1 MDGGG
6 GFLAHGNHPWRRP
19 LGLTYDGLMF
29 RQKGVAGYQ
38 YCMLK
43 QEVLL

>member
-1 MDGGG
+1 MEGGG
-6 GFLAHGNHPWRRP
+6 VPGTREPSLATP